1 MYPLKAFLIG
11 CKNRTLADLRSELN
25 HLAIEIETEVL
36 DVDAGVAWLAAHPG
50 NGRLFI
56 VEASS
61 PAAIAQIERLS
72 HAVAGQPILA
82 LVDSESDPSTLASC
96 GASEFAHLPLQSGEI
111 RGALQRAAVDFA
123 DSTSHCRTVLVLG
136 ATEGSGCTTMSVNLA
151 FELARLQKRPC
162 ILGEQA
168 VAFGRLANYLHI
180 NPPLTL
186 YDLVSE
192 LDQLDAETMR
202 QALFPVDEY
211 LSVLVGSYLT
221 IRPFTVTPEVAFK
234 VLACTMELAETV
246 VVDARHNFDDVDFA
260 FASKVHHLVLVAK
273 PTNPSL
279 NNLRTLLE
287 TFTHFGRAGETYVVI
302 NQYEPGEEAL
312 SKETIERYLNV
323 PHVWLV
329 TADAAAVEAA
339 ENFGQTLRKAVPT
352 SPAVEDITALARA
365 ILGIPSEQAAQ
376 HSGRKWLGLL
386 TGD

>member
-1 MYPLKAFLIG
+1 M
-11 CKNRTLADLRSELN
+11 
-25 HLAIEIETEVL
+25 
-36 DVDAGVAWLAAHPG
+36 
-50 NGRLFI
+50 
-56 VEASS
+56 
-61 PAAIAQIERLS
+61 
-72 HAVAGQPILA
+72 
-82 LVDSESDPSTLASC
+82 
-96 GASEFAHLPLQSGEI
+96 
-111 RGALQRAAVDFA
+111 
-123 DSTSHCRTVLVLG
+123 LG

-202 QALFPVDEY
+202 HALFPVDEH

-221 IRPFTVTPEVAFK
+221 IRPFTITPEVAFK

-246 VVDARHNFDDVDFA
+246 VVDARHNFDDVDFE

-287 TFTHFGRAGETYVVI
+287 TVAHFGRAGVTYVVI
-302 NQYEPGEEAL
+302 NQYESGNKAL

-323 PHVWLV
+323 PSIWLV
-329 TADAAAVEAA
+329 TADAAAVQAA
-339 ENFGQTLRKAVPT
+339 ENSGQTLRKALPDQPGRRRHHGRRPGHSRHSLRPNGPSFPPHVARPADRRLT
-352 SPAVEDITALARA
+352 AAFTNQPFFACLTDPPAQSPA
-365 ILGIPSEQAAQ
+365 GNPSHHCVRPA
-376 HSGRKWLGLL
+376 G
-386 TGD
+386 